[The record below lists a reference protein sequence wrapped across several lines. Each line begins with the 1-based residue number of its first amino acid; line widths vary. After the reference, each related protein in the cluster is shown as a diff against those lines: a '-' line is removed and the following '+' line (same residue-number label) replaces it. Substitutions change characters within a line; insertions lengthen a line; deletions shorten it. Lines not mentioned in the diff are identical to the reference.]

1 MSCLSPSF
9 SWLWWFP
16 FVARYIRQFQVVCSD
31 IADANPPFWSTTPT
45 GESLKRQLY
54 SGQPGFPLL
63 AYSRSN
69 LLLPADL
76 SNLYFH
82 PGGEPGAKGLWIS
95 FGPIW
100 LLAPFL
106 EQLALEHPER
116 LQGLRGVIACSS
128 SSAITRAANRF
139 DRQLVA
145 RLTTAEDQL
154 IATCRGL
161 ELPCRIL
168 RPTLIYGRVGPYVD
182 RNLSRLIGLMRRLP
196 LLPLPA
202 HTGLRQPIH
211 ASQLAAVA
219 LELVRQ
225 FITSGWDPQQPQR
238 IGLGG
243 DSELSY
249 TAMLGALQQ
258 SLSQTDP
265 ARRCRVLSL
274 PTRLFYAA
282 ASPLLLQSP
291 KAFEAVLRMGSDLSG
306 FTPAHQLL
314 KAQPQPFPVLPLL

>member
-1 MSCLSPSF
+1 M
-9 SWLWWFP
+9 
-16 FVARYIRQFQVVCSD
+16 YIHLFG
-31 IADANPPFWSTTPT
+31 ALTPT
-45 GESLKRQLY
+45 GEALKQQLC
-54 SGQPGFPLL
+54 SAHAAFVLV
-63 AYSRSN
+63 AYSRRNPS
-69 LLLPADL
+69 LLPADF
-76 SNLYFH
+76 SDPGSFR
-82 PGGEPGAKGLWIS
+82 PGGEPGAPGLWIS

-106 EQLALEHPER
+106 QQLALEHPER

-128 SSAITRAANRF
+128 SSAFTKRFAANRF
-139 DRQLVA
+139 DRELVA

-154 IATCRGL
+154 IATCQHL

-168 RPTLIYGRVGPYVD
+168 RPTLIYGRVGSYVD

-211 ASQLAAVA
+211 ASQLAAVT

-225 FITSGWDPQQPQR
+225 FTTSSWVPQLPQC
-238 IGLGG
+238 IALGG

-249 TAMLGALQQ
+249 AAMLRVLQQ
-258 SLSQTDP
+258 SLPQSDP
-265 ARRCRVLSL
+265 ARRCRLLSV

-291 KAFEAVLRMGSDLSG
+291 KAFEAVLRIGSDLSG
-306 FTPAHQLL
+306 FTPVHQVL
-314 KAQPQPFPVLPLL
+314 KAKPQPFPVLPLL

>member
-1 MSCLSPSF
+1 MLNG
-9 SWLWWFP
+9 LM
-16 FVARYIRQFQVVCSD
+16 YIHIFG
-31 IADANPPFWSTTPT
+31 ALTHT
-45 GESLKRQLY
+45 GEALKQQLC
-54 SGQPGFPLL
+54 SAHAAFPLV
-63 AYSRSN
+63 AYSRRDPS
-69 LLLPADL
+69 LLPADF
-76 SNLYFH
+76 SDPGSFR
-82 PGGEPGAKGLWIS
+82 PGGEPGALGLWIS

-116 LQGLRGVIACSS
+116 LHGLRGVIACSS
-128 SSAITRAANRF
+128 SSAITKRFAANRF
-139 DRQLVA
+139 DRELVA

-154 IATCRGL
+154 IATCRRL

-225 FITSGWDPQQPQR
+225 FTTSGWDPLLPQR
-238 IGLGG
+238 VALGG

-249 TAMLGALQQ
+249 SDMLRALQQ
-258 SLSQTDP
+258 CLPQTDP
-265 ARRCRVLSL
+265 AQRCRLLSV
-274 PTRLFYAA
+274 PNRLFYAA
-282 ASPLLLQSP
+282 SSPLLLQSP
-291 KAFEAVLRMGSDLSG
+291 KTFEAVLRMGSDLSG

-314 KAQPQPFPVLPLL
+314 MAKPQPFPVLPLL

>member
-1 MSCLSPSF
+1 MMHLHLF
-9 SWLWWFP
+9 G
-16 FVARYIRQFQVVCSD
+16 A
-31 IADANPPFWSTTPT
+31 ATPT
-45 GESLKRQLY
+45 GEAMKQQLR
-54 SGQPGFPLL
+54 SAHPEFQLV
-63 AYSRSN
+63 AYSRRDSS
-69 LLLPADL
+69 LLPVDFGDPC
-76 SNLYFH
+76 SFR
-82 PGGEPGAKGLWIS
+82 PGGEPSASSLWIS

-106 EQLALEHPER
+106 ERLALKHPQQ
-116 LQGLRGVIACSS
+116 LQGLCGVIACSS
-128 SSAITRAANRF
+128 SSAITKRFAANRF
-139 DRQLVA
+139 DRELVA
-145 RLTTAEDQL
+145 RLTTAEDRL
-154 IATCRGL
+154 IATCRRL

-182 RNLSRLIGLMRRLP
+182 RNLSRLIGLMRQLP

-225 FITSGWDPQQPQR
+225 FSTSGWDPQLLQR
-238 IGLGG
+238 IALGG

-249 TAMLGALQQ
+249 AAMLRALQQ
-258 SLSQTDP
+258 SLPHTDP

-274 PTRLFYAA
+274 PNRLFYAA
-282 ASPLLLQSP
+282 ATPLLLQSP

-314 KAQPQPFPVLPLL
+314 KAKPQPFPVLPLL